1 MAVLVM
7 VVNVDHWSSPV
18 DRGSSPMNCSNL
30 YSRPGPETFSQ
41 DMYMLMVADTKPR
54 LFLGPNSVVTPLP
67 LSHAGVSGVGCGVGV
82 GRRVGSSVGSCV
94 GGLVLVGGGTHVGAP
109 GESQGGGGQVGAVF
123 EDPHGSIVGG
133 GGQVGAVFEDPH
145 GSIVG
150 GGGQVGAVFENP
162 HGSIVGGGG
171 QVGAVFENPHGSIV
185 GGGRQV
191 GAVFENPHGSIVGGA
206 DKGSLMGRMG
216 ET

>member
-67 LSHAGVSGVGCGVGV
+67 LSHAGVSGGGGGVGV

-123 EDPHGSIVGG
+123 EDPHGSCVGG

-145 GSIVG
+145 GSCVGGLEFVGGGTHVGAPGESQG
-150 GGGQVGAVFENP
+150 GGGQVGEVFENP
-162 HGSIVGGGG
+162 HGSIVGGG
-171 QVGAVFENPHGSIV
+171 VLV
-185 GGGRQV
+185 GGGGQ
-191 GAVFENPHGSIVGGA
+191 G
-206 DKGSLMGRMG
+206 
-216 ET
+216 